1 MIKKENKQSDTYFSK
16 DKAHIDKTCI
26 SMIQI
31 SSLGN
36 PEKTESC
43 F

>member
-1 MIKKENKQSDTYFSK
+1 MIKKENKQREIHTSAERRHTLTRH
-16 DKAHIDKTCI
+16 AL
-26 SMIQI
+26 MIQI